1 MPGEVKDPTQGVN
14 ICVTCS
20 GFTNS
25 REGQLKKTN
34 ANNGQQVDRWP
45 LMEEEEEEE
54 EYKMSTLFIMY

>member
-14 ICVTCS
+14 KCVTCS

-34 ANNGQQVDRWP
+34 GQQVDRWP
-45 LMEEEEEEE
+45 LMEEEEEE
-54 EYKMSTLFIMY
+54 YKMSTLFIMY

>member
-1 MPGEVKDPTQGVN
+1 MPGEVKDPTQEVN
-14 ICVTCS
+14 KCVTCS

-25 REGQLKKTN
+25 REGQLKKPN

-54 EYKMSTLFIMY
+54 EYKMSTLFIMF

>member
-14 ICVTCS
+14 KCS

-34 ANNGQQVDRWP
+34 ANNSQQVDRWP
-45 LMEEEEEEE
+45 LIEEEEE

>member
-14 ICVTCS
+14 KCVTCS

-25 REGQLKKTN
+25 RGQLKKTN

-54 EYKMSTLFIMY
+54 YKMSTLFIMY